1 MRRRVHRVAWW
12 KKDSEQESH
21 LQESHLSQEGI
32 GRQKSAVGR
41 NIGKDRADSK
51 LQTKESLSG
60 GGVRLTPADLEK
72 KYGTVRSALGAGT
85 VIQGKLSFDTPV
97 RIDGSLIGEIFS
109 SSVLIVGPQGSV
121 SADINVETLV
131 VFGSVSGEI
140 KARKQLEVFASGE
153 VVGNIVTPSLT
164 VEDGAYFD
172 GTCSMAAAN
181 DSVARSDLNED
192 KTKIATGKNLKE
204 SAIPVTKSHKKENH
218 EKANL
223 SKQPKTSTTAPE
235 GSSTKVT
242 SPEVSSQESS
252 IESDSEIENAIH

>member
-1 MRRRVHRVAWW
+1 MAWW

-21 LQESHLSQEGI
+21 LQESRLSQEGT
-32 GRQKSAVGR
+32 GKQKSAVGR

-181 DSVARSDLNED
+181 DSVTRSDLNQD
-192 KTKIATGKNLKE
+192 KTKIGTGKNRKE
-204 SAIPVTKSHKKENH
+204 SSSIPVTKNHKKENH
-218 EKANL
+218 KEENHEKENL
-223 SKQPKTSTTAPE
+223 SKQSKTSTTAPE
-235 GSSTKVT
+235 VSST
-242 SPEVSSQESS
+242 ESAM
-252 IESDSEIENAIH
+252 ESDSKIENAIH

>member
-21 LQESHLSQEGI
+21 NSERG
-32 GRQKSAVGR
+32 GQKSALGR
-41 NIGKDRADSK
+41 NIDKDSADSK
-51 LQTKESLSG
+51 LHIKESLSG
-60 GGVRLTPADLEK
+60 GSIRLTAADLEK

-172 GTCSMAAAN
+172 GTCSMAAAS
-181 DSVARSDLNED
+181 DPASRSDLNED
-192 KTKIATGKNLKE
+192 KTRTATGKTRKE
-204 SAIPVTKSHKKENH
+204 SSSIPVTKNH
-218 EKANL
+218 
-223 SKQPKTSTTAPE
+223 SKQPKTSATAPE
-235 GSSTKVT
+235 GSSPKVT
-242 SPEVSSQESS
+242 SPEVSNTESAV
-252 IESDSEIENAIH
+252 ESDSKIENAIH

>member
-1 MRRRVHRVAWW
+1 MRKRMHRVGWW

-21 LQESHLSQEGI
+21 IQDSHIAGA

-41 NIGKDRADSK
+41 TMGKDHADSK
-51 LQTKESLSG
+51 LHRTDSHADG
-60 GGVRLTPADLEK
+60 GIRLTPADLEK

-109 SSVLIVGPQGSV
+109 SSVLIIGPQGSV

-131 VFGSVSGEI
+131 VLGSVSGEI

-153 VVGNIVTPSLT
+153 VVGNIITPSLT

-172 GTCSMAAAN
+172 GTCSMSAAS
-181 DSVARSDLNED
+181 DSVSHESLNGE
-192 KTKIATGKNLKE
+192 KTTRAAEKNRRE
-204 SAIPVTKSHKKENH
+204 SPSIPVTKNH
-218 EKANL
+218 EKESL
-223 SKQPKTSTTAPE
+223 SDQPKKSA
-235 GSSTKVT
+235 TK
-242 SPEVSSQESS
+242 PEVSSQESVVKS
-252 IESDSEIENAIH
+252 ESKIENAMH

>member
-12 KKDSEQESH
+12 KKDSEQESRIQESDF
-21 LQESHLSQEGI
+21 QESHASVA
-32 GRQKSAVGR
+32 GRQKAAVGR

-51 LQTKESLSG
+51 LQTMETLSG
-60 GGVRLTPADLEK
+60 GGIRLTPADLEK

-153 VVGNIVTPSLT
+153 VVGNIITPSLT

-172 GTCSMAAAN
+172 GTCSMSTAS
-181 DSVARSDLNED
+181 DSVSRSEGNEN
-192 KTKIATGKNLKE
+192 KTRMATGKNQKE
-204 SAIPVTKSHKKENH
+204 SPSIPVTKNQER
-218 EKANL
+218 ENL
-223 SKQPKTSTTAPE
+223 SKQPKTSATAPE
-235 GSSTKVT
+235 VNSAKATG
-242 SPEVSSQESS
+242 PEISGKESAR
-252 IESDSEIENAIH
+252 ESDSKIESAIH